1 MNTQS
6 AIESSKPA
14 LAGAKL
20 SKGGQSL
27 PDLWRIQHS
36 NANLFARFVRTG
48 QPQRAASISALIGEG
63 ERAIRQELQ
72 SIPAA
77 SWASL
82 CAAAGW
88 THVGAASLSWCEGA
102 SEAQVWQAWTEA
114 TPSAAAPEDAFF
126 IAARSM
132 NPAFLFEDQTLSSF
146 VPQLLADTMKVYVS
160 LAARCEQ
167 VSMDCSP
174 AALHALPRE
183 FQQFLSHREIKFAQT
198 DEALSAAPTRR
209 INLFGI

>member
-14 LAGAKL
+14 LAGAIL

-63 ERAIRQELQ
+63 EITIRRELQ

-88 THVGAASLSWCEGA
+88 THVGAASLSWCDGA
-102 SEAQVWQAWTEA
+102 SEEQIWQAWTEA
-114 TPSAAAPEDAFF
+114 SPSAMPFEDAFF

-132 NPAFLFEDQTLSSF
+132 NPAFLFEGQTLSSF
-146 VPQLLADTMKVYVS
+146 VPHLLVDKIKVCVS

-174 AALHALPRE
+174 AALHALPKD
-183 FQQFLSHREIKFAQT
+183 FQQFLSHREIKLVQT
-198 DEALSAAPTRR
+198 DARR
-209 INLFGI
+209 

>member
-14 LAGAKL
+14 LAGAIL
-20 SKGGQSL
+20 SKSGQSL

-36 NANLFARFVRTG
+36 NANVFARFVKTG
-48 QPQRAASISALIGEG
+48 QPQRAASISAMIGEG
-63 ERAIRQELQ
+63 ERAIRRELQ

-77 SWASL
+77 SWVSL

-88 THVGAASLSWCEGA
+88 THVGAASLSWCDGA
-102 SEAQVWQAWTEA
+102 SEEQVWQAWAEA
-114 TPSAAAPEDAFF
+114 TPSAVPREDAFF

-132 NPAFLFEDQTLSSF
+132 NPAFLFENQTLSSF
-146 VPQLLADTMKVYVS
+146 VPHLLAANMKVYVS

-174 AALHALPRE
+174 AALHALPKD
-183 FQQFLSHREIKFAQT
+183 FQQFLSHREIKLIHT
-198 DEALSAAPTRR
+198 DARR
-209 INLFGI
+209 